1 MRKTLYI
8 ALTVA
13 MALAATVGFTSCSK
27 EVDMT
32 HIVVQDSIRHYYP
45 LVQGTDMEL
54 SWRIANVGKDPL
66 VLTDIQPSCGCISE
80 DLNKNNIVLPGEE
93 TTLKFKFKTEGYTGY
108 VRHTIRLYGNIFP
121 KGMACLIFDT
131 NVVVP
136 TLGSPDYEERFKIR
150 NERDVASGIKTL
162 VDGNE
167 GQRGYWTDLNEY
179 SHGYNKYL
187 WREIPQD
194 EH

>member
-27 EVDMT
+27 EVQMT

-45 LVQGTDMEL
+45 LVQGTDMYL

-80 DLNKNNIVLPGEE
+80 DLSKNNIVLPGEE

-108 VRHTIRLYGNIFP
+108 VRHTIRLYGNISP
-121 KGMACLIFDT
+121 NGMACLIFDT
-131 NVVVP
+131 NVVAP
-136 TLGSPDYEERFKIR
+136 AFGSPDYEERFKSR
-150 NERDVASGIKTL
+150 NDFDVVTGVKTL
-162 VDGNE
+162 VDGGNE
-167 GQRGYWTDLNEY
+167 KRGYWTDINEY

-187 WREIPQD
+187 WKEIPK
-194 EH
+194 